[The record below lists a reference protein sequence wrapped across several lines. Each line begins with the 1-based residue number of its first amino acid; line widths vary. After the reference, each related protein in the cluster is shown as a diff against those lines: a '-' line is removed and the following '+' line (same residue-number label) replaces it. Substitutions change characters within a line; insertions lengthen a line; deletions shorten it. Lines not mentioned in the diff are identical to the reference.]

1 MTDRV
6 QRPPYDVIFFDMGF
20 TLIRFEPSDL
30 DNSLRAYR
38 EVGLDLDRH
47 ELGEAREY
55 VWADYNRESRTREF
69 EASEEYAREFWFAQE
84 RAALERLGIDDELI
98 LSAYYER
105 YHEIYEEAGRIRA
118 YPDVLEV
125 LPRLCAAGFRL
136 GMISNWGWNLPFRSE
151 QAGIAQYFA
160 CIVASARVGCDKP
173 HPRIFRHALACMDV
187 DAARAVHVGDIYE
200 ADVLGAR
207 SVGMDAVLIEREGR
221 PQTADELDVPL
232 ISDLWGLHSLLGE
245 SSS

>member
-6 QRPPYDVIFFDMGF
+6 KRPYDVIFFDMGF
-20 TLIRFEPSDL
+20 TLAWFDPPDL

-38 EVGLDLDRH
+38 EVGLDLDRQK
-47 ELGEAREY
+47 LGDAREF
-55 VWADYNRESRTREF
+55 VWTEYNGDSLAREF
-69 EASEEYAREFWFAQE
+69 EASEEYARESWFALE
-84 RAALERLGIDDELI
+84 HAVLERLGIQDKSI
-98 LSAYYER
+98 LPAYHDR
-105 YHEIYEEAGRIRA
+105 YHEIYEEPGRIRA

-125 LPRLCAAGFRL
+125 LPRLRAAGLRL

-151 QAGIAQYFA
+151 QVGIARYFD

-187 DAARAVHVGDIYE
+187 DAARALHVGDIYE

-207 SVGMDAVLIEREGR
+207 SVGMDAVLIAREGR
-221 PQTADELDVPL
+221 PSKVDELDVPV
-232 ISDLWGLHSLLGE
+232 IRDLWELLPLLGE
-245 SSS
+245 GSS